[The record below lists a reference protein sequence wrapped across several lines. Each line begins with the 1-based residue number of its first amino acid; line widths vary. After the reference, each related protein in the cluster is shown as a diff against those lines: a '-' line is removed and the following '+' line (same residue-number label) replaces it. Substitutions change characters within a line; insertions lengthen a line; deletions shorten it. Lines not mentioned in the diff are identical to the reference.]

1 MSEITKDDIENLTD
15 DLRCTLETLRRNRH
29 SDFDEERAVF
39 DQSHARY
46 CLGQLELMLLDLLKP
61 PAPQESLKQHP

>member
-29 SDFDEERAVF
+29 SDFDEDRAEF
-39 DQSHARY
+39 DKTWAHH
-46 CLGQLELMLLDLLKP
+46 CLAELELALRVLSKP
-61 PAPQESLKQHP
+61 PVPQESPE